1 MPQTAA
7 IAVPTELQRNIDTA
21 TADQLDAARARLL
34 IAKAHISNPKNWTQG
49 VGARDLNGKPTFA
62 KGVDACQWCAS
73 ASLSYAPVNSI
84 RVANLAREALTAVCR
99 QWGYANIEAM
109 NDHPETTHPTV
120 MLAFDEAGK
129 LLERPT
135 AATGR

>member
-1 MPQTAA
+1 MPPTAT

-34 IAKAHISNPKNWTQG
+34 MAKSHISDPKKWTQG
-49 VGARDLNGKPTFA
+49 VGARDPNGKPTFA

-73 ASLSYAPVNSI
+73 ASLSYVPVNSI
-84 RVANLAREALTAVCR
+84 RVANLARDALATVCH
-99 QWGYANIEAM
+99 QWGYSNIEAM

-120 MLAFDEAGK
+120 ILAFDTAGK
-129 LLERPT
+129 LLERPP
-135 AATGR
+135 AATKR